1 MGKRASHPEDVM
13 TEFFQMGGYAIYVWP
28 AYLVTAVALIVT
40 LVAPLRRR
48 VRIIRKLSTIAAQR
62 GNQHPK

>member
-1 MGKRASHPEDVM
+1 M

-48 VRIIRKLSTIAAQR
+48 VRIIRELSTIAAQR
-62 GNQHPK
+62 DNQHPK

>member
-1 MGKRASHPEDVM
+1 M

-62 GNQHPK
+62 DNQHSK

>member
-1 MGKRASHPEDVM
+1 M

-28 AYLVTAVALIVT
+28 AYLVTAVALVVT

-48 VRIIRKLSTIAAQR
+48 ARIIRELSTIATQR
-62 GNQHPK
+62 DNQQPK

>member
-1 MGKRASHPEDVM
+1 MGKRASHPEGVM

>member
-1 MGKRASHPEDVM
+1 MGKRASHPEGVM

-48 VRIIRKLSTIAAQR
+48 VRIIRELSTIAAQR

>member
-1 MGKRASHPEDVM
+1 MGKRASHPEGVM
-13 TEFFQMGGYAIYVWP
+13 TEFFQMGDYAIYVWP

-48 VRIIRKLSTIAAQR
+48 VRIIRELSTIAAQR

>member
-1 MGKRASHPEDVM
+1 MGQRAGHPEVIM
-13 TEFFQMGGYAIYVWP
+13 SEFFQMGGYAMYVWP

>member
-48 VRIIRKLSTIAAQR
+48 VRIIRELSTIAAQR
-62 GNQHPK
+62 GGQHPK

>member
-1 MGKRASHPEDVM
+1 MGQRASHPEDVM

-28 AYLVTAVALIVT
+28 AYLVTAVALALT

-48 VRIIRKLSTIAAQR
+48 TRIIRELSTIAAQR
-62 GNQHPK
+62 DNQHSK